1 MQFRLHEPVI
11 QSVSRCRYITLLL
24 VTLVSGAPSRVSSPV
39 VDAVELLEQYVR
51 GKRNFRDC
59 DLTGAHLEG
68 AVLDGAMLDWSNLQ
82 DAHLDGASLQQ
93 TNFEGSNLKDATLEG
108 SNLEGAILNRARLE
122 GANLNGAI
130 LVDSKIE
137 KAYLAGA
144 NLKRANLRKANLRRA
159 VLRRACLEEAI
170 LDEADLE
177 EAILVESCLNRASL
191 DHAYLDR
198 ARLRGAHLMQAHL
211 HEAILLGADLR
222 GAKISEASLERAVLL
237 DANFTGAQLDGA
249 NLSQAILGRTLLV
262 DINLAPFCGIELS
275 HFGASTVDYASIVKS
290 IDCHKLKQFLRDTG
304 MPQLFVNALLGRTR
318 SLNPGERV
326 SSLLA
331 MFISYAGPDEA
342 FARVLHRSL
351 RNDGVTSFFFSFDT
365 KFGELNA
372 NVMHR
377 RIREHDR
384 VIIVCS
390 ESSLSR
396 PDIRNELNKV
406 RDQEAK
412 GGESSCLI
420 PIAIDGYVFSEEFK
434 SCDPDFADFI
444 SPRVVADFRNVY
456 ENDSNFRSAI
466 VALEEALKR
475 SSVSWP
481 PPRQIRA
488 TPQKRHVTG

>member
-1 MQFRLHEPVI
+1 M
-11 QSVSRCRYITLLL
+11 
-24 VTLVSGAPSRVSSPV
+24 
-39 VDAVELLEQYVR
+39 DAVELLEQYAR

-59 DLTGAHLEG
+59 DLVGAHLEG
-68 AVLDGAMLDWSNLQ
+68 AVLDGAMLDWSNLEG
-82 DAHLDGASLQQ
+82 AHLEGTSLRR
-93 TNFEGSNLKDATLEG
+93 TNFEGANLKSATLEG

-122 GANLNGAI
+122 GADLMGAI
-130 LVDSKIE
+130 LIESKIE

-177 EAILVESCLNRASL
+177 EATLVESCLNRASL

-198 ARLRGAHLMQAHL
+198 ARLRGAHLEQAHL
-211 HEAILLGADLR
+211 QGAVLLGADLR
-222 GAKISEASLERAVLL
+222 GAKVVEASLEHAVLL
-237 DANFTGAQLDGA
+237 DANLTGAQLTGA
-249 NLSQAILGRTLLV
+249 NLSQAILGRTLLA
-262 DINLAPFCGIELS
+262 DIDLAPFCGIELS
-275 HFGASTVDYASIVKS
+275 HFGASMVDYASIVKS
-290 IDCHKLKQFLRDTG
+290 VDSHKLKQFLRDTG

-318 SLNPGERV
+318 SLSPSERV

-331 MFISYAGPDEA
+331 MFISYAGPDET
-342 FARVLHRSL
+342 FAQCLHRSL
-351 RNDGVTSFFFSFDT
+351 RNDGVTSFFFSFDAR
-365 KFGELNA
+365 FGELNA

-406 RDQEAK
+406 RIQEAK
-412 GGESSCLI
+412 VGESSCLI
-420 PIAIDGYVFSEEFK
+420 PIAIDGYAFSEEFK
-434 SCDPDFADFI
+434 SSDPDFAEFI
-444 SPRVVADFRNVY
+444 SARLVADFRDAS
-456 ENDSNFRSAI
+456 EHDSKFKSAI

-475 SSVSWP
+475 SSLSWP

>member
-1 MQFRLHEPVI
+1 M
-11 QSVSRCRYITLLL
+11 
-24 VTLVSGAPSRVSSPV
+24 
-39 VDAVELLEQYVR
+39 DAVELLEQYFR
-51 GKRNFRDC
+51 GKRNFGDC

-82 DAHLDGASLQQ
+82 GAHLDGASLRG
-93 TNFEGSNLKDATLEG
+93 TNFEGANLKGATLAD

-122 GANLNGAI
+122 GADLSGAI
-130 LVDSKIE
+130 LIESKIE
-137 KAYLAGA
+137 KGYLVGA
-144 NLKRANLRKANLRRA
+144 NLKGTNLRKAKLRRA

-177 EAILVESCLNRASL
+177 EATLVESRLDRASL
-191 DHAYLDR
+191 DRAYLDR
-198 ARLRGAHLMQAHL
+198 ARLRGAHLVRAHL
-211 HEAILLGADLR
+211 QEAVLLGADLR
-222 GAKISEASLERAVLL
+222 GAQLNEASLEHAVLL
-237 DANFTGAQLDGA
+237 DANLTGAQLTGA

-262 DINLAPFCGIELS
+262 DIDLAPFCSIELS

-290 IDCHKLKQFLRDTG
+290 VDSHKLKQFLRDTG

-318 SLNPGERV
+318 SLTPSERV

-342 FARVLHRSL
+342 FAKCLHRSL
-351 RNDGVTSFFFSFDT
+351 RNDGVTSFFFSFDAR
-365 KFGELNA
+365 FGELNA

-396 PDIRNELNKV
+396 PDILNELSKV
-406 RDQEAK
+406 RNQEAQV
-412 GGESSCLI
+412 GESSCLI
-420 PIAIDGYVFSEEFK
+420 PIAIDGYVFSKEFK
-434 SCDPDFADFI
+434 SADLDFAEFI
-444 SPRVVADFRNVY
+444 SARLVADFRDAR
-456 ENDSNFRSAI
+456 EHDSKFKNAI

-481 PPRQIRA
+481 PPRQIRP
-488 TPQKRHVTG
+488 TQQTRHVTG